1 MRSSRILFLSVFVS
15 SLAFIIPF
23 GQHAAA
29 PEAPAKELL
38 SHQHRLRVLPAL
50 LSTYHRPEDS
60 DTVVPHSRADEKRSG
75 IRELV
80 PEKYRSRYEQ
90 WKKDFLS
97 TEIGQK
103 QWNQFGSDPSF
114 SLTIVVSREN
124 AEGAGT
130 GKYKWD
136 AQGKLIAAT
145 ITLGARLNEGYPN
158 PIYYPVMNSL
168 SSNGT
173 SNLDKGIL
181 AASKIA
187 HEFGHLAR
195 TSQSDSALYQLQSQ
209 LIPVYNKIFLSNGR
223 NARDPRLLELERT
236 MRGTPVEIWEDREYW
251 GETNAMLYLRDRLPE
266 DSLRCTLFSRIR
278 QSVDLYAKTYADRFS
293 SVARSS
299 GSANRCGWQ

>member
-1 MRSSRILFLSVFVS
+1 MRSSRFLFLFGLTISI
-15 SLAFIIPF
+15 AFLIPS
-23 GQHAAA
+23 GQNAA
-29 PEAPAKELL
+29 PPASPGNETL
-38 SHQHRLRVLPAL
+38 SLEPVTAL
-50 LSTYHRPEDS
+50 LSSYHRAEDT
-60 DTVVPHSRADEKRSG
+60 DTVLVSSKADEKRGG
-75 IRELV
+75 IREQI
-80 PEKYRSRYEQ
+80 PDKYKARYKQ
-90 WKKDFLS
+90 WKRDFLS

-103 QWNQFGSDPSF
+103 QWEQFGSDPSF
-114 SLTIVVSREN
+114 TLTIVVSREN

-136 AQGKLIAAT
+136 ADGKLVAAT
-145 ITLGARLNEGYPN
+145 ITLGARLHEGYPN

-195 TSQSDSALYQLQSQ
+195 TSKSDADLYQLQSQ
-209 LIPVYNKIFLSNGR
+209 LIPLYNKIFLSNGR
-223 NARDPRLLELERT
+223 NANDPRLLELVQR

-266 DSLRCTLFSRIR
+266 DGLRCTLFSRIR
-278 QSVDLYAKTYADRFS
+278 QSVDMYAKAYADRFS

-299 GSANRCGWQ
+299 GSQNRCGWQ